1 MDTFEESKKQQKIF
15 GTTIFIGEIEIETV
29 YGKAILKDF
38 QNLIT

>member
-1 MDTFEESKKQQKIF
+1 MIKQSTNKIEEKIF

-38 QNLIT
+38 